1 MKRLVRACAVLA
13 LSHAAMSAHAFDLTV
28 TGRIS
33 RYTDAGQAV
42 YRFAQADLLAMP
54 VRRITTSTAWTGREV
69 FEGVGLAD
77 LISRVGG
84 TGTTIEIRA
93 LDGYVV
99 DIPFE
104 DARKYGALLAYKADG
119 KFLSLENFGPLF
131 LVYPRDA
138 GGDEL
143 KGPLYNS
150 RFIWQINRITLK

>member
-1 MKRLVRACAVLA
+1 MKRIVRACAVLA
-13 LSHAAMSAHAFDLTV
+13 LSQAALAAHAFDLTV
-28 TGRIS
+28 AGKIS
-33 RYTDAGQAV
+33 RYTDAEQAV

-77 LISRVGG
+77 LVNRVGG
-84 TGTTIEIRA
+84 TGTTLEVRA
-93 LDGYVV
+93 LDGYMV
-99 DIPFE
+99 DIPVE
-104 DARKYGALLAYKADG
+104 DARKYGVLLAYKADG

-131 LVYPRDA
+131 MVYPRDQ

-150 RFIWQINRITLK
+150 RFIWQINRITIK